1 MTFKGKRPSSA
12 LQAIL
17 ESLEAIL
24 EAYKIEGVGGVLR
37 NLYTLILLYVE
48 IDCIIISLNSP
59 WDLETN
65 ELKL

>member
-24 EAYKIEGVGGVLR
+24 EAYKIEGVGGVKDKR
-37 NLYTLILLYVE
+37 VKGKT
-48 IDCIIISLNSP
+48 S
-59 WDLETN
+59 
-65 ELKL
+65 